1 MRVLHISGGN
11 LYGGVETV
19 LVTLARYHQV
29 LPALEQ
35 EFAICFEA
43 RLSTELA
50 ATGVPVHLLGEV
62 RTRRPLTVWG
72 ARRKLR
78 GVLRAR
84 QIDVAVCHMPWAQAP
99 TSHWVSGCLG
109 LRADGIGSNFG
120 RGSRRRTSRSAI
132 AASRQPLS

>member
-62 RTRRPLTVWG
+62 RTRRPLTVWR

-78 GVLRAR
+78 GLLRER
-84 QIDVAVCHMPWAQAP
+84 QIDVIVVTWRLREDPKPSSVGNPLKTRCKKAYETKGFA
-99 TSHWVSGCLG
+99 GRLG
-109 LRADGIGSNFG
+109 NY
-120 RGSRRRTSRSAI
+120 SA
-132 AASRQPLS
+132 A